1 MKTMAMGMILVI
13 LLTFTNVNISE
24 SSTLGKLVVKVKPES
39 DTVSANQSPVIVG
52 TVTNEG
58 GKPVES
64 VKVRISFSSIT
75 IYTTTD
81 SEGNFRYVSN
91 VKLTTGTYVVNVVA
105 SKEGYGTGYAST
117 RYFVQAPK
125 SVTYSKKASGLPLII
140 GNYTVYLGKVTD
152 WNLETTC
159 FVKFGDEYKR
169 FLRTCDLYALAPD
182 DFKSDKKTI
191 STVTV
196 VKYGNDYRLFAASKY
211 FDVLNLTDEAQVG
224 YISST
229 WKNYTAPN

>member
-1 MKTMAMGMILVI
+1 MILVL
-13 LLTFTNVNISE
+13 LLTFTNINISE
-24 SSTLGKLVVKVKPES
+24 SSTFGKLIVKVKPET
-39 DTVSANQSPVIVG
+39 DTIAANQSPVITG

-58 GKPVES
+58 GKPVEN
-64 VKVRISFSSIT
+64 VKVRISFSSTT

-81 SEGNFRYVSN
+81 ADGNFRYASN
-91 VKLTTGTYVVNVVA
+91 VKLTTGTYLVNAVA
-105 SKEGYGTGYAST
+105 SKEGYGTGFAST

-125 SVTYSKKASGLPLII
+125 QITYNNKASGLPLVL
-140 GNYTVYLGKVTD
+140 NDYTVYLGRVTD

-169 FLRTCDLYALAPD
+169 FLKVCDLYALAPD

-196 VKYGNDYRLFAASKY
+196 MKYGNEYRLFAASKY
-211 FDVLNLTDEAQVG
+211 FDALNLSGDAQAA

-229 WKNYTAPN
+229 WKNYAAPV

>member
-1 MKTMAMGMILVI
+1 MKTIAIGILLVI
-13 LLTFTNVNISE
+13 LLTFTNINISE
-24 SSTLGKLVVKVKPES
+24 SSTLGKLIVKVKPES
-39 DTVSANQSPVIVG
+39 DTIATNQSPVIVG

-58 GKPVES
+58 GKPVEN

-81 SEGNFRYVSN
+81 SDSNFRYASN
-91 VKLTTGTYVVNVVA
+91 VKLTTGTYVVNAVA

-125 SVTYSKKASGLPLII
+125 PVTYNNKASGLPLVL
-140 GNYTVYLGKVTD
+140 NDYTVYLGRVTD

-191 STVTV
+191 SIVTV
-196 VKYGNDYRLFAASKY
+196 IKYGNDYRLFAASKY
-211 FDVLNLTDEAQVG
+211 FDALNLAGDAQVA

-229 WKNYTAPN
+229 WKNYTAPV